1 MHCAQVGRH
10 VVLAVELFV
19 TNFAGIGIA
28 LEMGGHIVSVKVTGV
43 GVCVVTDLAAISV
56 LWRTLVC
63 TETADTDRGRV
74 VRRAKASATV
84 GVEVSQLRLNLLLHL
99 EVHQVWAG
107 TGRAWLRVHTAAAR
121 ARTSKLFLRRFR
133 KHARVDQIRDAGKP
147 LRVPEHLGDE
157 LLLLLL
163 NALPHINC
171 LWALD
176 LETVPRI
183 S

>member
-28 LEMGGHIVSVKVTGV
+28 LEMGGHVVSVKVTGV
-43 GVCVVTDLAAISV
+43 CVGVVTDLAAISV

-84 GVEVSQLRLNLLLHL
+84 GVEVSQLRLDLLLHL
-99 EVHQVWAG
+99 EVHQVGAG
-107 TGRAWLRVHTAAAR
+107 TW
-121 ARTSKLFLRRFR
+121 
-133 KHARVDQIRDAGKP
+133 
-147 LRVPEHLGDE
+147 
-157 LLLLLL
+157 
-163 NALPHINC
+163 
-171 LWALD
+171 
-176 LETVPRI
+176 
-183 S
+183 